1 MLTDFQI
8 TTETP
13 GDREERRGEGVK
25 GRRGEFILF
34 ASSPLHL
41 FTSSQRSISV
51 VKKQFFRKSLLL
63 ACLLVLFTTSIFA
76 QRKPASTT
84 RATGSLTVTTG
95 QPGSIIFIN
104 GIRHGATNE
113 QGVAEIKR
121 VWAGAF
127 AGRVRSVGFTDWTG
141 RLVIA
146 ANKMNSLNV
155 TQKPTT
161 DEALIHYQ
169 KGEALRD
176 AGKNAEAMKE
186 FQQAVA
192 LRPTFPEARI
202 AMVRSAI
209 VLQDYQEAE
218 KQIELAKKNYGRP
231 YAEAF
236 VVLGNLRR
244 HQGLVDE
251 AIAAYR
257 RAITL
262 SFGNS
267 FEAHIGL
274 GIALD
279 EQEAFDEA
287 IKVYRLGI
295 AQDME
300 TEPILYYQLAEI
312 CEKANRIKEAIDAY
326 QKYIQL
332 DPEGEFASAAE
343 SVIKQ
348 LKEAKQ

>member
-1 MLTDFQI
+1 MKKFFF
-8 TTETP
+8 
-13 GDREERRGEGVK
+13 K
-25 GRRGEFILF
+25 SIL
-34 ASSPLHL
+34 
-41 FTSSQRSISV
+41 V
-51 VKKQFFRKSLLL
+51 YCLL
-63 ACLLVLFTTSIFA
+63 ALFVSSTFA
-76 QRKPASTT
+76 QRKSTSAA
-84 RATGSLTVTTG
+84 RAAGSLTVTTG
-95 QPGSIIFIN
+95 QPKSVIFIN
-104 GIRHGATNE
+104 GVRHGVTNE

-127 AGRVRSVGFTDWTG
+127 TARVRSIGFTDWTG
-141 RLVIA
+141 RVVIV
-146 ANKMNSLNV
+146 ANKANTLKV

-161 DEALIHYQ
+161 DEALTHYQ
-169 KGEALRD
+169 KGEDLRD
-176 AGKNAEAMKE
+176 SGKNADAMKE

-192 LRPTFPEARI
+192 LRPVFPEARI
-202 AMVRSAI
+202 AMVRSAMA
-209 VLQDYQEAE
+209 LQDYQEAE

-231 YAEAF
+231 HPEAY

-244 HQGLVDE
+244 NQGLVDE
-251 AIAAYR
+251 AIAAYK

-262 SFGNS
+262 AFGKS

-279 EQEAFDEA
+279 EQEDFDGA
-287 IKVYRLGI
+287 IKAYRTGI
-295 AQDME
+295 MQDME

-312 CEKANRIKEAIDAY
+312 CEKAERTKEAIEAY

>member
-1 MLTDFQI
+1 MFTDFQI
-8 TTETP
+8 TTETQRQ
-13 GDREERRGEGVK
+13 REKEKSLDLGV
-25 GRRGEFILF
+25 
-34 ASSPLHL
+34 
-41 FTSSQRSISV
+41 SV
-51 VKKQFFRKSLLL
+51 VKKFFFHINLLICLGVCL
-63 ACLLVLFTTSIFA
+63 ATSAYA
-76 QRKPASTT
+76 QRKPATAAAH
-84 RATGSLTVTTG
+84 ATGGLTVTTG
-95 QPGSIIFIN
+95 QPNSVIFIN

-127 AGRVRSVGFTDWTG
+127 TARVRSAGFTDWTG
-141 RLVIA
+141 KVVIA
-146 ANKMNSLNV
+146 ANRMNALKV
-155 TQKPTT
+155 TQKPAT

-176 AGKNAEAMKE
+176 AAKNAEAMKE
-186 FQQAVA
+186 FQQAVT
-192 LRPTFPEARI
+192 LRPVFPDARI
-202 AMVRSAI
+202 AMVRAAM

-218 KQIELAKKNYGRP
+218 RQIELAKKNYGRP
-231 YAEAF
+231 FAEAF

-251 AIAAYR
+251 SIAAYR

-262 SFGNS
+262 SFGNA

-279 EQEAFDEA
+279 EQENFDEA
-287 IKVYRLGI
+287 IKAYRTGI
-295 AQDME
+295 MQDME

-312 CEKANRIKEAIDAY
+312 CEKAERTKEAIEAY

-348 LKEAKQ
+348 LKESKQ

>member
-1 MLTDFQI
+1 MFNEFKI
-8 TTETP
+8 TTETQRHR
-13 GDREERRGEGVK
+13 D
-25 GRRGEFILF
+25 FYW
-34 ASSPLHL
+34 PLCL
-41 FTSSQRSISV
+41 CVSV
-51 VKKQFFRKSLLL
+51 VKKFSFHSILFMCL
-63 ACLLVLFTTSIFA
+63 AGSFATSIYA
-76 QRKPASTT
+76 QRKPVATAA

-95 QPGSIIFIN
+95 QPNSVIFIN

-127 AGRVRSVGFTDWTG
+127 TVRVRSTGFADWTG
-141 RLVIA
+141 KLVIA
-146 ANKMNSLNV
+146 ANKTNTLKV

-161 DEALIHYQ
+161 DAALIHYQ

-176 AGKNAEAMKE
+176 AAKNADAMKE

-192 LRPTFPEARI
+192 LRPNFPEARI
-202 AMVRSAI
+202 SMVRSAM

-218 KQIELAKKNYGRP
+218 RQIELAKKNYGRP

-244 HQGLVDE
+244 NQGLVDE
-251 AIAAYR
+251 AIAAYK

-287 IKVYRLGI
+287 IKAYRTGI
-295 AQDME
+295 IQDME

-312 CEKANRIKEAIDAY
+312 CEKAERTKEAIEAY
-326 QKYIQL
+326 QRYIQL